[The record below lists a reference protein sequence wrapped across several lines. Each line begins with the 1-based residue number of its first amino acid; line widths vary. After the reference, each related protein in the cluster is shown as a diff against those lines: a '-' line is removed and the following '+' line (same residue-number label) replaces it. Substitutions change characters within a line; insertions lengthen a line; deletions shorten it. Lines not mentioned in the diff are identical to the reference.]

1 MATEYIRRTYS
12 ESDRTK
18 KAKEKLDTHAA
29 AAPGEYLSPWAS
41 QLEALTGSILT
52 RPAFQYDAA
61 ADPLYQQYRDNYV
74 NLGRMAMMDTMGQAA
89 ALTGGYGS
97 SYGQM
102 AGQQAYT
109 GYLQGL
115 NNVIP
120 ELYQLAM
127 DAYDRQNQQLYDQ
140 FGLLSSLDSR
150 DYGRYMDG
158 LGRWQSD
165 RDYLTGRYD
174 TERGFDYTGFR
185 DTVGDDQWQAAFDED
200 IRRFDFANKL
210 GEFAVTEAPAGG
222 GGGGGY
228 GGTVKKKKDEEKE
241 GPNRITT
248 PGQSAQS
255 KTYLPQIT
263 VPYYNDPR
271 YNHVSY

>member
-1 MATEYIRRTYS
+1 MATTYTRRTYT
-12 ESDRTK
+12 ETERTK
-18 KAKEKLDTHAA
+18 KARQALEDTLA
-29 AAPGEYLSPWAS
+29 AAPGPYESPWLP
-41 QLEALTGSILT
+41 QLDAQAAQILS
-52 RPAFQYDAA
+52 RPAFQYDLA
-61 ADPLYQQYRDNYV
+61 ADPLYQQYRDQYV
-74 NLGRMAMMDTMGQAA
+74 SLGRMAMMDTMGQAS

-109 GYLQGL
+109 GYLQNL

-127 DAYDRQNQQLYDQ
+127 DTYDRGTQNLYNQ
-140 FGLLSSLDSR
+140 YGLLSDREGLDYSR
-150 DYGRYMDG
+150 YRDG
-158 LGRWQSD
+158 AAAWQDS

-174 TERGFDYTGFR
+174 TERGFDYTEHR

-210 GEFAVTEAPAGG
+210 GEFAEDGATG

-228 GGTVKKKKDEEKE
+228 GSGSSKKKKQEEEEEEKTKVTTPNKDSNRVTP
-241 GPNRITT
+241 PNR
-248 PGQSAQS
+248 
-255 KTYLPQIT
+255 YLDMW
-263 VPYYNDPR
+263 Y
-271 YNHVSY
+271 